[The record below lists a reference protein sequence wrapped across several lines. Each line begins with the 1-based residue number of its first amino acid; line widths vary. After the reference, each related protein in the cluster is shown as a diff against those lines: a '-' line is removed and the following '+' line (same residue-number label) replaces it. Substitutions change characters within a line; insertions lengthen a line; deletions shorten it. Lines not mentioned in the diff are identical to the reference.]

1 MGVLDRID
9 NPVDLRSLDH
19 GQLAQLAD
27 ELREFLVDSVCSTGG
42 HLGPNLGVVELTIAM
57 HRVFDSPEVPLL
69 FDTGHQS
76 YVHKILTGRR
86 AGFPGLRKTGGLSGY
101 PNRAESVHDFVE
113 NSHASTALS
122 YADGLSKAF
131 VTGGEPGRQ
140 VVALVGDGALTGGL
154 SWEALNNLGGSGRRV
169 VVVLNDNGRS
179 YSPTVGGFS
188 HHLARLGDRPGY
200 DALQQLL
207 AGSRGGSSSPAAH
220 LGGLFEEM
228 GFSYLGPVD
237 GHDIAAVEAE
247 LQRARDLAGPVVVHC
262 RTTKGSGYQP
272 AVEDEADH
280 LHSVGVV
287 DPVTGRS
294 RKSANQTW
302 TDAFAEA
309 LLDLGGRR
317 RDVVAVTA
325 AMLGPTGLQ
334 RFADR
339 FPGRCFDVGIAE
351 QHALT
356 SAAGMAMG
364 GLHPVVALYATF
376 ANRAFDQELLDVGL
390 HRLPVTLVLDRA
402 GVTGPDG
409 PSHHGM
415 WDMALLGIVPGIRIA
430 APRDADTLV
439 EGFAEA
445 LDVQGP
451 TALRF
456 PKASLGAP
464 LPALRRHDGLDILHE
479 GPDEGGKHLLLVA
492 VGVMAAPAVAAAER
506 LAEEGIDCTVVD
518 PRWVLPISDSLLEL
532 ARSHRAVVTVEDGV
546 RDGGVGSRLS
556 TALGDLGVD
565 LPVRC
570 LGLPSSYLAH
580 GNRADL
586 LEELGLGVDGIAESS
601 RDVHRTISPDGRGLR
616 VVRGGSRVDTAR
628 SASGSTG

>member
-1 MGVLDRID
+1 MGVLDQID
-9 NPVDLRSLDH
+9 NPVDLRKLDA

-27 ELREFLVDSVCSTGG
+27 ELREFLVDSVCRTGG

-57 HRVFDSPEVPLL
+57 HRVFDSPEVPFL

-86 AGFPGLRKTGGLSGY
+86 TGFSGLRQLGGLSGY

-131 VTGGEPGRQ
+131 ASSGEPGRE

-154 SWEALNNLGGSGRRV
+154 SWEALNNLGRSGRRV
-169 VVVLNDNGRS
+169 IVVLNDNGRS
-179 YSPTVGGFS
+179 YSPTVGGFPQ
-188 HHLARLGDRPGY
+188 HLSRLSDRPGY

-207 AGSRGGSSSPAAH
+207 GGGLAGGRAPVSLR
-220 LGGLFEEM
+220 GGLFEDL
-228 GFSYLGPVD
+228 GFAYLGPVD
-237 GHDIAAVEAE
+237 GHDIAAVEE
-247 LQRARDLAGPVVVHC
+247 QLRVARDLAGPVVVHC
-262 RTTKGSGYQP
+262 RTTKGNGYQP
-272 AVEDEADH
+272 AEDDVADH
-280 LHSVGVV
+280 LHAVGVV
-287 DPVTGRS
+287 DRVTGRA
-294 RKSANQTW
+294 SAPGKQTW
-302 TDAFAEA
+302 TDAFADA
-309 LLDLGGRR
+309 LVGLGGRR
-317 RDVVAVTA
+317 RDLVAVSA

-409 PSHHGM
+409 PSHHGI
-415 WDMALLGIVPGIRIA
+415 WDLALLSVVPGIRIA
-430 APRDADTLV
+430 APRDADSLV
-439 EGFAEA
+439 EELRDAV
-445 LDVQGP
+445 DVPGP

-456 PKASLGAP
+456 PKAALAEP
-464 LPALRRHDGLDILHE
+464 LRAVRRTDGVDILCE
-479 GPDEGGKHLLLVA
+479 GPEDGDKHLLLVA
-492 VGVMAAPAVAAAER
+492 VGVMAAPAVAAARR
-506 LAEEGIDCTVVD
+506 LAEQGIACTVVD
-518 PRWVLPISDSLLEL
+518 PRWVVPVGEPLIEL
-532 ARSHRAVVTVEDGV
+532 AAAHRAVVTVEDGV
-546 RDGGVGSRLS
+546 RDGGVGSRLA
-556 TALGDLGVD
+556 TELGGRGIDV
-565 LPVRC
+565 PVRC
-570 LGLPSSYLAH
+570 LGLPSEYLPH
-580 GNRADL
+580 GKRAEL
-586 LEELGLGVDGIAESS
+586 LGQLGLDAQGITESCLA
-601 RDVHRTISPDGRGLR
+601 VHRAVSPDERAFRLVKGAPAGTA
-616 VVRGGSRVDTAR
+616 SR
-628 SASGSTG
+628 STG